1 MLRVGFCGS
10 GRFAELCLRQLAA
23 GCEIAWVI
31 TNSPKAS
38 GRGLQLHKTPVNETA
53 EELGISCYTTDRLSA
68 DTKRIEWLK
77 KNCADL
83 IFVIDFGQMIKEPVL
98 SLPKYGCI
106 NLHPSKLPA
115 YRGSAPLQRCI
126 MDGLRLT
133 AVSIFRLDE
142 GMDSGSLLAQPK
154 VEIADSETYETLLEK
169 CAVTGCKEMLRLLEA
184 GAENWNFVPQP
195 QKGVSLAPKIEKSE
209 GKINWARSAFE
220 CSCLIRALA
229 NAPGVFCFYGGKRLR
244 LFKAEI
250 VNIGKNAEAGTIIA
264 VKKGYPV
271 IACGQNALKLEIVQ
285 PDGKRQQSAA
295 DWLRGARLSLCGK
308 LE

>member
-1 MLRVGFCGS
+1 MFRIGFCGS
-10 GRFAELCLRQLAA
+10 GHFAELCLRQLAA

-31 TNSPKAS
+31 TNPPKAS
-38 GRGLQLHKTPVNETA
+38 GRGLQLRKTPVNEAA

-68 DTKRIEWLK
+68 DTERIEWLK
-77 KNCADL
+77 KDCADL

-126 MDGLRLT
+126 IDGLSLT

-142 GMDSGSLLAQPK
+142 GMDSGSLLAQPE
-154 VEIADSETYETLLEK
+154 VEITDGETYETLLEK
-169 CAVTGCKEMLRLLEA
+169 CAKIGCKEMLRLLEA
-184 GAENWNFVPQP
+184 GAENWNFTPQSRE
-195 QKGVSLAPKIEKSE
+195 GVSLAPKIEKSE
-209 GKINWARSAFE
+209 GKINWAKSAFQ

-250 VNIGKNAEAGTIIA
+250 VNTGKNAEAGTIIA
-264 VKKGYPV
+264 VENGYPV
-271 IACGQNALKLEIVQ
+271 IVCGQNALKLEIVQ
-285 PDGKRQQSAA
+285 PDGKRKQSAS
-295 DWLRGARLSLCGK
+295 DWLRGARLNIGDR